1 MINREIDV
9 SPQGLLQ
16 MLDGALLLI
25 LAALKLQLTLMRGI
39 IHLWLSTVHHF
50 GVSERSGLS
59 RLIGFGQGLSGVRN
73 ESRSARSCQRLQTRG
88 IGERQKLASILHAHH
103 AEQPSSQGRGQRIA

>member
-1 MINREIDV
+1 MINRKIDV

-50 GVSERSGLS
+50 GVSERSGFS
-59 RLIGFGQGLSGVRN
+59 RLIGFGQVLIGDKSQMHQLLNSKTTKECMP
-73 ESRSARSCQRLQTRG
+73 ESTLISFELR
-88 IGERQKLASILHAHH
+88 
-103 AEQPSSQGRGQRIA
+103 P

>member
-16 MLDGALLLI
+16 ILDGAFLLI

-59 RLIGFGQGLSGVRN
+59 RLIGFGQVSRLRDEGRN
-73 ESRSARSCQRLQTRG
+73 ESPCC
-88 IGERQKLASILHAHH
+88 
-103 AEQPSSQGRGQRIA
+103 

>member
-73 ESRSARSCQRLQTRG
+73 ESRSARS
-88 IGERQKLASILHAHH
+88 
-103 AEQPSSQGRGQRIA
+103 

>member
-16 MLDGALLLI
+16 MPDGALLLI
-25 LAALKLQLTLMRGI
+25 LAALKLQLTLIRGI

-59 RLIGFGQGLSGVRN
+59 RLIGFGQGLSGFRN
-73 ESRSARSCQRLQTRG
+73 ESRSARS
-88 IGERQKLASILHAHH
+88 
-103 AEQPSSQGRGQRIA
+103 